1 MDNEVQITVE
11 LPDDIREDISV
22 SSEIKLEQ
30 LIDQLREIY
39 EFSERPDT
47 IRVATKNNI
56 LRSNQ
61 TLAELKIT
69 TGDVLKVMEDLH
81 E

>member
-11 LPDDIREDISV
+11 LPNNVRKDISV
-22 SSEIKLEQ
+22 SAEIRLEQ
-30 LIDQLREIY
+30 LINQLRDIY
-39 EFSERPDT
+39 GFSERPDT
-47 IRVATKNNI
+47 IWIATKNNI

>member
-11 LPDDIREDISV
+11 LPDNIREDISV
-22 SSEIKLEQ
+22 SAEIKLEQ
-30 LIDQLREIY
+30 LIDQLKKIY
-39 EFSERPDT
+39 GLAERPYT
-47 IRVATKNNI
+47 VLVLTKNMV

-69 TGDVLKVMEDLH
+69 TGDVLRVMEDLH

>member
-1 MDNEVQITVE
+1 MNNEVQITVE
-11 LPDDIREDISV
+11 LPNNIREDISV
-22 SSEIKLEQ
+22 SVEIKLGQ

-39 EFSERPDT
+39 GFSERPYT
-47 IRVATKNNI
+47 VLVSTKNMV

-61 TLAELKIT
+61 TLKKLKIT

>member
-11 LPDDIREDISV
+11 LPDNIREDISV
-22 SSEIKLEQ
+22 SAEIKLEQ
-30 LIDQLREIY
+30 LIDQLKKIHGLA
-39 EFSERPDT
+39 ERPYT
-47 IRVATKNNI
+47 VLVLTKNMV

-69 TGDVLKVMEDLH
+69 TGDVLRVMEDLH

>member
-1 MDNEVQITVE
+1 MI
-11 LPDDIREDISV
+11 PKIISV
-22 SSEIKLEQ
+22 SAEIKLEQ
-30 LIDQLREIY
+30 LIDQLKKIY
-39 EFSERPDT
+39 GLAERPYT
-47 IRVATKNNI
+47 VLVLTKNMV

-69 TGDVLKVMEDLH
+69 TGDVLRVMEDLH

>member
-11 LPDDIREDISV
+11 LPGNIREDISV
-22 SSEIKLEQ
+22 SPEIRLEQ
-30 LIDQLREIY
+30 LIDQLKEIY
-39 EFSERPDT
+39 GLAERPYT
-47 IRVATKNNI
+47 VLVLTKNMV

>member
-11 LPDDIREDISV
+11 MPDKIREDISV
-22 SSEIKLEQ
+22 SAEIKLGQ

-39 EFSERPDT
+39 GLSERPYT
-47 IRVATKNNI
+47 VIIPTKDMV

-69 TGDVLKVMEDLH
+69 IDDVLKVMEELH

>member
-11 LPDDIREDISV
+11 LPDNIREDISV
-22 SSEIKLEQ
+22 SAEIKLEQ
-30 LIDQLREIY
+30 LIDQLKKIY
-39 EFSERPDT
+39 GLAERPYT
-47 IRVATKNNI
+47 VLVLTKNMV

-69 TGDVLKVMEDLH
+69 TGDVLRVMEDQH

>member
-22 SSEIKLEQ
+22 SAEIRLEQ
-30 LIDQLREIY
+30 LIDQLKKIY
-39 EFSERPDT
+39 GLKERPYT
-47 IRVATKNNI
+47 VWVVTKDMV

-69 TGDVLKVMEDLH
+69 TGDVLRVMEDLH

>member
-39 EFSERPDT
+39 ELSERPYT

>member
-1 MDNEVQITVE
+1 MHSQ
-11 LPDDIREDISV
+11 
-22 SSEIKLEQ
+22 K
-30 LIDQLREIY
+30 EIY
-39 EFSERPDT
+39 GLAERPYT
-47 IRVATKNNI
+47 VLVLTKDMV

>member
-11 LPDDIREDISV
+11 LPDNIREDISV
-22 SSEIKLEQ
+22 SAEIKLEQ
-30 LIDQLREIY
+30 LIDQLKKIY
-39 EFSERPDT
+39 GLVERPYT
-47 IRVATKNNI
+47 VLVLTKNMV

-69 TGDVLKVMEDLH
+69 TGDVLRVMEDLH

>member
-11 LPDDIREDISV
+11 LPNNVKKDISV
-22 SSEIKLEQ
+22 SSQIRLGQ

-39 EFSERPDT
+39 GFSERPYT
-47 IRVATKNNI
+47 IRIVTKNNI

-69 TGDVLKVMEDLH
+69 TGDNLKVMEDLH

>member
-1 MDNEVQITVE
+1 MDSEVQITVE
-11 LPDDIREDISV
+11 LPDNIREDISV

>member
-11 LPDDIREDISV
+11 LPGNIRENISV
-22 SSEIKLEQ
+22 SSEIRLEQ
-30 LIDQLREIY
+30 LIDKLKEIY
-39 EFSERPDT
+39 GLAERPYT
-47 IRVATKNNI
+47 VLVLTKNMV

>member
-11 LPDDIREDISV
+11 LPDNIREDISV
-22 SSEIKLEQ
+22 SAEIKLEQ

>member
-11 LPDDIREDISV
+11 LPDNICEDISV
-22 SSEIKLEQ
+22 SAEIKLEQ
-30 LIDQLREIY
+30 LIDQLKKIY
-39 EFSERPDT
+39 GLAERPYT
-47 IRVATKNNI
+47 VLVLTKNMV

-69 TGDVLKVMEDLH
+69 TGDVLRVMEDLH

>member
-11 LPDDIREDISV
+11 LPDNIREDISV
-22 SSEIKLEQ
+22 SAEIKLEQ
-30 LIDQLREIY
+30 LIDQLKKIY
-39 EFSERPDT
+39 GLAERPYT
-47 IRVATKNNI
+47 VLVLTKNMV

-69 TGDVLKVMEDLH
+69 TGDVLRVMVDLH